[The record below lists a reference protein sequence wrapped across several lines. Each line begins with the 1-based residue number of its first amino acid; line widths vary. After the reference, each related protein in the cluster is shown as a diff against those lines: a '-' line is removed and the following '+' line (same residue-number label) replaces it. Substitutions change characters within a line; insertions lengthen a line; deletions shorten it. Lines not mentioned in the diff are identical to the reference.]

1 MNIKSVCSY
10 PVRRNNFLLSTLLGV
25 ASALWLN
32 VAPAFAA
39 SSAHKLRVNDP
50 KTAETLLAQG
60 ARLLVDYGSFKLIE
74 TDETT
79 VQRLAVT
86 TSDAE
91 SANDWNVIRLNARN
105 LDTTTTEVKAL
116 RKATTAF
123 TGKRL
128 HLVHFIGPVKPEW
141 REALENDGV
150 QIVSYLPDN
159 AYLVYGEQAS
169 IQRMQV
175 RAATAEHVQW
185 EGCYLDDYKIHPRA
199 RTVDAQGQPQTPPT
213 DTFAVQMV
221 EDADA
226 NLATLLLIDSI
237 KLSPVQKE
245 FSLLGYLNVIVQ
257 LPPDQL
263 AQVAARPEVVS
274 IQPYM
279 PRRKFCERQDQI
291 MAGNLTGNSPTA
303 PGYLAWLMVKG
314 FTQAQFDASG
324 FVVDVSDSGVDN
336 GTTTPGHFG
345 LYTAGNKASSSRVAY
360 NRLEGTANTGSTIQG
375 CDGHGN
381 LNGHII
387 GGYDDL
393 SGTPF
398 ADASGYHY
406 GLGVCPF
413 VRVGSSVIFDPS
425 NFTSPSYPNLASR
438 AYRDGARISNNSW
451 GGTGD
456 GSYDVDCQSYDALV
470 RDAQPSGSAVPV
482 SGNQEMVFVFAA
494 GNDGPSASTVGSPGT
509 AKNILSVGAA
519 ENVQAFGGSD
529 ASGVSDT
536 GANSAND
543 IIDFSSRGP
552 CSDGRK
558 KPDICAPGTHVSG
571 GVAQVASPSAT
582 GTAIACFTGDGVSG
596 GVNSLYFPS
605 AGQQFYTASSG
616 TSHSTPGLAGA
627 CALLRQY
634 FINHTITPPSSA
646 MTKAYL
652 MNSARYMNGTYANDT
667 LPSNN
672 QGMGEVNLGT
682 AFDDAS
688 RVLRDQ
694 VSADKFTS
702 AGQTRT
708 FTGIVSD
715 ASKPFRVTLAWTDA
729 PGSTAGNAY
738 NNNLDL
744 TVTVGG
750 NTYKGNVF
758 SGASSTTGGT
768 SDAKNNVESVFLPA
782 GVSGAFT
789 VTVTAVNVASD
800 GVPNEAPSADQ
811 DFALVI
817 YNAAT
822 TTQPQITPNSATL
835 MAESCQPASGSVDP
849 GETVSFGFSL
859 RNVGSANATNL
870 VATLLATGGVTAPS
884 GAQSYGALVA
894 GGAAV
899 TQAFSFTA
907 SGVCG
912 GTITATLLLQDGG
925 ANLGTAAFTFQLG
938 QSATIVSQNF
948 DSVTAPA
955 LPTGW
960 TSTSSGGQAAWTTI
974 ATTPDTSPNAAYSA
988 EASSAGVNELVSPVI
1003 TLPVGGAQLSFRQ
1016 NYSLESSG
1024 TTAYDGGVLE
1034 IKIGSGAFT
1043 DILTAG
1049 GSFVSGGYSNTVSA
1063 SYSNP
1068 LSNRACWSGNSGG
1081 YITTVANLPASA
1093 AGQAVQ
1099 LRWRCGTDSSTTASG
1114 WRVDGVTV
1122 SARVCCGDV
1131 QAPLIITPPQSQTVQ
1146 VGSNVTFTV
1155 LATGAAPISYQW
1167 RKDSSNIANQTGT
1180 SYTISSALTNDSGNY
1195 DVVVS
1200 NAVSSVTSSVAT
1212 LIVTVPVPPSTNAGI
1227 IAQWNFNSATPDG
1240 SVSTGTT
1247 TPSTGTGTASA
1258 VGGITTSFSSGHT
1271 TDPAS
1276 TDNSGWSTTTY
1287 PASTGANKSAGV
1299 QFNVSTAGKQNT
1311 VIRWDQRS
1319 SNTGSKYSR
1328 LQYSTN
1334 GMTFTDF
1341 KTAVTMTA
1349 GSTFYS
1355 LTNSL
1360 AGVPGVD
1367 NNPNFAFRIVTEW
1380 QSTATGSGTSGFV
1393 AANTSSTY
1401 ASSGTVRFDMVTVS
1415 AEPLGTAP
1423 AITAQPTNLAV
1434 VVGDLA
1440 SFSVSASGTAPLNY
1454 QWRKTGADLA
1464 GQTNSVLSLANVTAA
1479 DAAGYD
1485 AVVNNAYGRA
1495 TSAVATLTVQLPPTL
1510 RITLQGTNVTLAWP
1524 ASAGAYQLISAT
1536 NLASAWKPEAV
1547 LVATNGSSATATIPA
1562 TNTQRFYRLQ
1572 RTTP

>member
-1 MNIKSVCSY
+1 MSTKSGSFFATFRGCFADSA
-10 PVRRNNFLLSTLLGV
+10 LLGV
-25 ASALWLN
+25 AVALWLSA
-32 VAPAFAA
+32 APAFAA
-39 SSAHKLRVNDP
+39 SSVHKLRVNDP
-50 KTAETLLAQG
+50 KAAETLLAQG
-60 ARLLVDYGSFKLIE
+60 ARLLADYGSFKLIE
-74 TDETT
+74 TDEAT
-79 VQRLAVT
+79 VQRLAVS

-91 SANDWNVIRLNARN
+91 SADDWNFIRLNAID

-123 TGKRL
+123 AGKRL

-169 IQRMQV
+169 IQRLQV
-175 RAATAEHVQW
+175 RATTADHVQW
-185 EGCYLDDYKIHPRA
+185 EGNYLDDYKIHPRA

-226 NLATLLLIDSI
+226 NPATLLLIDSL

-263 AQVAARPEVVS
+263 VQLAARPEVVS

-291 MAGNLTGNSPTA
+291 MAGNLTGNSPTS
-303 PGYLAWLMVKG
+303 PGYLAWLAVKG

-360 NRLEGTANTGSTIQG
+360 NRLEGSANTGSTVQG

-387 GGYDDL
+387 GGYVDL

-406 GLGVCPF
+406 SLGVYPF

-425 NFTSPSYPNLASR
+425 DFTSPSYPSLASR

-451 GGTGD
+451 GGTAD

-470 RDAQPSGSAVPV
+470 RDAQPSGSAVAV
-482 SGNQEMVFVFAA
+482 AGNQEMVFVFAA
-494 GNDGPSASTVGSPGT
+494 GNDGPTASTVGSPGT

-529 ASGVSDT
+529 ASGVSDS

-582 GTAIACFTGDGVSG
+582 GTAIACFNGEGVSG

-634 FINHTITPPSSA
+634 FINHSLTPPSPA

-667 LPSNN
+667 LPSNS

-688 RVLRDQ
+688 RVMRDQ
-694 VSADKFTS
+694 VSADKFTA
-702 AGQTRT
+702 AGQTRI
-708 FTGIVSD
+708 FTGVVSD
-715 ASKPFRVTLAWTDA
+715 ATKPFRVTLAWTDA
-729 PGSTAGNAY
+729 PGSTAGNSY
-738 NNNLDL
+738 NNNLNL

-758 SGASSTTGGT
+758 SGASSTTGGA

-782 GVSGAFT
+782 GVTGAFT
-789 VTVTAVNVASD
+789 VTLTAVNVASD
-800 GVPNEAPSADQ
+800 GVPNEAPTADQ

-822 TTQPQITPNSATL
+822 TTQPQITPDGATL
-835 MAESCQPASGSVDP
+835 TAESCQPASGSVDP
-849 GETVSFGFSL
+849 GETVSVAFAL
-859 RNVGSANATNL
+859 RNIGTATTTNL

-884 GAQSYGALVA
+884 GSQSYGALVA

-925 ANLGTAAFTFQLG
+925 TSLGTAAFTFQLG
-938 QSATIVSQNF
+938 QLATIVSQNF
-948 DSVTAPA
+948 DSVTAPV

-960 TSTSSGGQAAWTTI
+960 TSTASGGQAVWTTS
-974 ATTPDTSPNAAYSA
+974 ATTPDTAPNAAYSA
-988 EASSAGVNELVSPVI
+988 EASSAGVNELVSPII
-1003 TLPVGGAQLSFRQ
+1003 TMPAGDAQLSFRHSY
-1016 NYSLESSG
+1016 NMESSG
-1024 TTAYDGGVLE
+1024 ATAYDGGVLE
-1034 IKIGSGAFT
+1034 IKIGSGAFA
-1043 DILTAG
+1043 DIVNAG
-1049 GSFVSGGYSNTVSA
+1049 GSFVSRGYTNTVSA

-1099 LRWRCGTDSSTTASG
+1099 LRWRCGTDSSTTLSG

-1131 QAPLIITPPQSQTVQ
+1131 QSPLIITPPQGQTVQ
-1146 VGSNVTFTV
+1146 VGSNVGSSEKF
-1155 LATGAAPISYQW
+1155 AP
-1167 RKDSSNIANQTGT
+1167 DSFG
-1180 SYTISSALTNDSGNY
+1180 
-1195 DVVVS
+1195 
-1200 NAVSSVTSSVAT
+1200 
-1212 LIVTVPVPPSTNAGI
+1212 P
-1227 IAQWNFNSATPDG
+1227 
-1240 SVSTGTT
+1240 
-1247 TPSTGTGTASA
+1247 
-1258 VGGITTSFSSGHT
+1258 
-1271 TDPAS
+1271 
-1276 TDNSGWSTTTY
+1276 
-1287 PASTGANKSAGV
+1287 KSACL
-1299 QFNVSTAGKQNT
+1299 QIAKS
-1311 VIRWDQRS
+1311 QR
-1319 SNTGSKYSR
+1319 
-1328 LQYSTN
+1328 L
-1334 GMTFTDF
+1334 
-1341 KTAVTMTA
+1341 
-1349 GSTFYS
+1349 
-1355 LTNSL
+1355 
-1360 AGVPGVD
+1360 
-1367 NNPNFAFRIVTEW
+1367 
-1380 QSTATGSGTSGFV
+1380 
-1393 AANTSSTY
+1393 
-1401 ASSGTVRFDMVTVS
+1401 ASSG
-1415 AEPLGTAP
+1415 EP
-1423 AITAQPTNLAV
+1423 
-1434 VVGDLA
+1434 
-1440 SFSVSASGTAPLNY
+1440 S
-1454 QWRKTGADLA
+1454 
-1464 GQTNSVLSLANVTAA
+1464 SLI
-1479 DAAGYD
+1479 GL
-1485 AVVNNAYGRA
+1485 
-1495 TSAVATLTVQLPPTL
+1495 LTC
-1510 RITLQGTNVTLAWP
+1510 
-1524 ASAGAYQLISAT
+1524 
-1536 NLASAWKPEAV
+1536 
-1547 LVATNGSSATATIPA
+1547 
-1562 TNTQRFYRLQ
+1562 
-1572 RTTP
+1572 